1 MASLDMDELVSQ
13 AEAEGVTLAE
23 MITRSMTPKQI
34 NEMQRG
40 LNGEIAENYHK
51 IESFMREVKVAS
63 LEELMELQGAVMT
76 YPHTILEAALS
87 DDSA

>member
-1 MASLDMDELVSQ
+1 M
-13 AEAEGVTLAE
+13 AE
-23 MITRSMTPKQI
+23 MISRSMTPNQI

-40 LNGEIAENYHK
+40 LNGEISENYHK

-76 YPHTILEAALS
+76 HPHTILEAALS